1 MSLEAIAALLG
12 HADLSMTMVYA
23 RIGDRTVADQYFQVT
38 SKIEALYQDAEPAI
52 PVLPAEAAGPAM
64 TALHAE
70 VNKRLLGNG
79 YCRRPVELD
88 CRYET
93 ICETCPMFFTTQQHR
108 PTLIAQRDDACAKGQ
123 TRRAEI
129 YTNLLEGLDQA
140 TA

>member
-1 MSLEAIAALLG
+1 MLRS
-12 HADLSMTMVYA
+12 S
-23 RIGDRTVADQYFQVT
+23 
-38 SKIEALYQDAEPAI
+38 
-52 PVLPAEAAGPAM
+52 
-64 TALHAE
+64 
-70 VNKRLLGNG
+70 KRLLGNG
-79 YCRRPVELD
+79 YCRLPVELD

-108 PTLIAQRDDACAKGQ
+108 PTLIAQRDSTAPAPKAE

>member
-1 MSLEAIAALLG
+1 
-12 HADLSMTMVYA
+12 
-23 RIGDRTVADQYFQVT
+23 
-38 SKIEALYQDAEPAI
+38 
-52 PVLPAEAAGPAM
+52 M

-93 ICETCPMFFTTQQHR
+93 ICETCPMFFTTNHHR

-123 TRRAEI
+123 TRRAEV
-129 YTNLLEGLDQA
+129 YTSLLEDLDHA

>member
-1 MSLEAIAALLG
+1 MPRIKLG

-38 SKIEALYQDAEPAI
+38 NKIEALYQATEPAI
-52 PVLPAEAAGPAM
+52 PVLPAEAAGAAM

-70 VNKRLLGNG
+70 VDKRLLGNG

-93 ICETCPMFFTTQQHR
+93 ICETCPMFFTTHHHR

-129 YTNLLEGLDQA
+129 YTSLLEDLDHA